1 MKRSITLR
9 IFIICFIFLCAVPGA
24 LAPFVQ
30 SGATKEELSSFPDFI
45 EDGKYNFDFFREFDT
60 WFSEHFAFRAQLVT
74 VRSLMI
80 GKLLK
85 TSADADVILGS
96 NDMLYY
102 TPTADDYL
110 DTDLLSDAAIA
121 DLGHTL
127 RLIKAHCEANGAAF
141 VFTMAPDK
149 PSVYP
154 EYMPKNFR
162 ISGDEGNAE
171 RLAKELAA
179 DNIYCNL
186 IEELN
191 KVKGNVSEPIWHTTD
206 SHWNNISALA
216 ARNAIVKM
224 LPDTGRRDIFKDV
237 KWEKRLDWQGDL
249 AEMLYPSAVPMDNQY
264 YTDYDFTYRTMG
276 LFNGLDDPLIDTECD
291 GVSGSLLMFRDS
303 FGETLL
309 PFMAETFGKAE
320 FSRLVP
326 YDLFDL
332 SRFDAVVMEMG
343 ERNLPIFYTMSPRI
357 PAPAAQAPADAKAL
371 SADEFT
377 VYTEQAGNYTHVCG
391 NLTEDCEYPEGVPA
405 VFYVT
410 VGGVTYEAF
419 TSCETS
425 LTGINYSDGVPCY
438 SVYVQGEVDPADMT
452 LAVSFGEK

>member
-1 MKRSITLR
+1 MKRSLPLR
-9 IFIICFIFLCAVPGA
+9 IFIVCFIVICAVPGA

-30 SGATKEELSSFPDFI
+30 SGATKEELSSFPEFI
-45 EDGKYNFDFFREFDT
+45 EDGKYNINFFREFDT

-80 GKLLK
+80 GKVFK
-85 TSADADVILGS
+85 TSADADVIMGS

-121 DLGHTL
+121 NLGHTL
-127 RLIKAHCEANGAAF
+127 RLIQSYCAENGATF

-149 PSVYP
+149 PSIYP
-154 EYMPKNFR
+154 EYMPKYFR
-162 ISGDEGNAE
+162 VSGDEGNAE
-171 RLAKELAA
+171 RLAKELAD
-179 DNIYCNL
+179 DNLYCNL
-186 IEELN
+186 IEELTN
-191 KVKGNVSEPIWHTTD
+191 VKANVSEPIWHTTD

-216 ARNAIVKM
+216 ARNALVRM

-237 KWEKRLDWQGDL
+237 KWEKRLEWQGDL
-249 AEMLYPSAVPMDNQY
+249 AEMLYPSAVPLDDQY
-264 YTDYDFTYRTMG
+264 YTDFDFTYRTLG

-291 GVSGSLLMFRDS
+291 GVDGGLLMFRDS

-326 YDLFDL
+326 YSLFEL
-332 SRFDAVVMEMG
+332 TGYNAVVIEMG
-343 ERNLPIFYTMSPRI
+343 ERNLPLFYNMSPRI
-357 PAPAAQAPADAKAL
+357 PAPRAQKTPVDAAPL
-371 SADEFT
+371 GEGEFT
-377 VYTEQAGNYTHVCG
+377 VYTEQAGAYTHVCG
-391 NLTEDCEYPEGVPA
+391 NLTDECEFPADVPA

-410 VGGVTYEAF
+410 IGGVTYEAF
-419 TSCETS
+419 TSCETE
-425 LTGINYSDGVPCY
+425 LTGVNYSDGVPCY
-438 SVYVQGEVDPADMT
+438 SVYVPGEVDT
-452 LAVSFGEK
+452 SSISVAVLF